1 MSLKIFLPM
10 GEKPPDTF
18 CPGSPTAQIKH
29 STALPFHLLQ
39 QSLEEI
45 FAVQFLTSSSNLY
58 WFIVNSFGNAIILW
72 QEPTISLCP
81 AAIPGHVTSINT
93 SCSNTAQGKSCL
105 PPGLLATYPQAWDS
119 LSSSAL
125 GPSVSVDPAICHGLA
140 ASAAMEAI
148 LRFPPIVG
156 TDVNWSN
163 IHGTVH
169 IFVDYMNFYRSS
181 SFSSSGTSVL
191 RYLSTNSKL
200 LVTEAFTTTA
210 LTQYMRCCDIKAY
223 SRTYIPAHDDPLV
236 INSYYFCADRKS
248 VILLDQLT
256 TATTELQQQ
265 LTVPANYSFGAFLQ
279 VMPPNNR
286 IWSNIGIGHRSSLL
300 QQQNI
305 MFIYYHLRL
314 QALFITVT
322 SSNDHALHYCLALL
336 LEVTPPVTQQNG
348 LLVSCELQLPP
359 TENSTTS
366 TATSSPLQNMQ
377 LLSTHYIAPK
387 HNHHIHASNNIS
399 HLHQV
404 YHPVSLPPHA
414 TVCTA
419 NFSVP
424 SSIPDGALAKLGQPS
439 CNRWRISDPFPRY
452 NLKLPFS
459 GILP

>member
-18 CPGSPTAQIKH
+18 CPGSPTARIKH

-45 FAVQFLTSSSNLY
+45 FAAQFLTSSSNLY
-58 WFIVNSFGNAIILW
+58 WFIVNSFGNAIILL
-72 QEPTISLCP
+72 QEPTISRCP
-81 AAIPGHVTSINT
+81 ADIPGHVTSINT
-93 SCSNTAQGKSCL
+93 SSDTAQGKSCL
-105 PPGLLATYPQAWDS
+105 PPGLLATYPQACDG
-119 LSSSAL
+119 LSSTAS

-169 IFVDYMNFYRSS
+169 IFVDYMYFYRSS

-210 LTQYMRCCDIKAY
+210 LAQSMRCCDIKAH
-223 SRTYIPAHDDPLV
+223 SRTYIPAYYDPLV
-236 INSYYFCADRKS
+236 INSYYFRADRKS

-256 TATTELQQQ
+256 AATTELQQQ

-279 VMPPNNR
+279 VMPPNNH
-286 IWSNIGIGHRSSLL
+286 IWSNTGIGHRSSLL

-314 QALFITVT
+314 KVLFITVT
-322 SSNDHALHYCLALL
+322 SSNDHALHYCLPLL
-336 LEVTPPVTQQNG
+336 LAVTPPITQQNG
-348 LLVSCELQLPP
+348 LLVSRELQLPP

-366 TATSSPLQNMQ
+366 TATSSPLGS
-377 LLSTHYIAPK
+377 LIPFHVTISSSPFLVSYLDHAPK
-387 HNHHIHASNNIS
+387 
-399 HLHQV
+399 L
-404 YHPVSLPPHA
+404 
-414 TVCTA
+414 
-419 NFSVP
+419 
-424 SSIPDGALAKLGQPS
+424 ALAMLS
-439 CNRWRISDPFPRY
+439 HM
-452 NLKLPFS
+452 L
-459 GILP
+459 